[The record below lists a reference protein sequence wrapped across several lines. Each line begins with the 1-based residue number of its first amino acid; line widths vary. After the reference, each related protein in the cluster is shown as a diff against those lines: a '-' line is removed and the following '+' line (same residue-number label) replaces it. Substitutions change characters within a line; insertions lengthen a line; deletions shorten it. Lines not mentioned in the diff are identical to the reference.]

1 MTAVVNPDTGD
12 GFDAPAPSDA
22 YKNAPELRAE
32 MHEVLELGA
41 ERDGRRAGMVTVP
54 PPSEADAAAA
64 ERVYLLRRAAL
75 MDRMAVDDPG
85 PGARGASVRAAWE
98 LAQFDR
104 QHPEKVAGP
113 HGPTSI
119 EFDPSQRPYVR
130 QEYAAW
136 IAAGQP
142 GSNG

>member
-1 MTAVVNPDTGD
+1 MSTAVNPDTGD
-12 GFDAPAPSDA
+12 GFDAPTPAEAYAKAPD
-22 YKNAPELRAE
+22 LRRE
-32 MHEVLELGA
+32 MHAVLELGA
-41 ERDGRRAGMVTVP
+41 ARDGRRAGIVTEP
-54 PPSEADAAAA
+54 PPADGGAA
-64 ERVYLLRRAAL
+64 ERAYLLRRAAL

-85 PGARGASVRAAWE
+85 PGARSAAVRAAFE

-104 QHPEKVAGP
+104 QHPAMVAGP

-136 IAAGQP
+136 TAAGQP
-142 GSNG
+142 GA

>member
-1 MTAVVNPDTGD
+1 MTNPDTGD
-12 GFDAPAPSDA
+12 GFDAPTPDEAYATAPA
-22 YKNAPELRAE
+22 LRGE
-32 MHEVLELGA
+32 MHQVLALGA
-41 ERDGRRAGMVTVP
+41 ERDGRGAGIVTAP
-54 PPSEADAAAA
+54 PAADDAAAD
-64 ERVYLLRRAAL
+64 RVYLLRRAAL

-85 PGARGASVRAAWE
+85 PGARGAAVQAAWK
-98 LAQFDR
+98 LTQFDR
-104 QHPEKVAGP
+104 KHPEMVAGP

-136 IAAGQP
+136 TAAGRP

>member
-1 MTAVVNPDTGD
+1 MTTALNADTGE
-12 GFDAPAPSDA
+12 GFDAPPPAEA
-22 YKNAPELRAE
+22 YAGAPELRRE

-41 ERDGRRAGMVTVP
+41 VRDGRRAGIVAE
-54 PPSEADAAAA
+54 PPSAASAAA

-75 MDRMAVDDPG
+75 MDRMAVDDPA
-85 PGARGASVRAAWE
+85 PGARGAAVKAAYH
-98 LAQFDR
+98 LAEFDR
-104 QHPEKVAGP
+104 RHPEMVAGP
-113 HGPTSI
+113 HGPTSP

-142 GSNG
+142 GA